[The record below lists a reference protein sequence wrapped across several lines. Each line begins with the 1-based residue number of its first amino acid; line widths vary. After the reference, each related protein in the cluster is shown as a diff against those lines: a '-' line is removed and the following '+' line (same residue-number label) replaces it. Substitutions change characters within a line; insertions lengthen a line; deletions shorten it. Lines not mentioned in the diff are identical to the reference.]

1 MGVWRWLRRSGSQ
14 GRQRLRG
21 AGANPVDGQP
31 ATAADPTGVT
41 AAIAAAGL
49 TVPPLRF
56 VAKLGS
62 AGGFWAFHAPAHEL
76 LPWWRRL
83 RAAHGVSELWP
94 VILGPDLELGE
105 IWESGE
111 DPAEAVAA
119 GLAMDGAARLA
130 EIRADMTAEHEEW
143 SDSAE
148 AWPPRGNATGM
159 DVHDDSDFFLAQRDG
174 WIGLIGAAHGYL
186 VPGLL
191 TWTGATNHGLEAA
204 DHVSIL
210 RYWHER
216 NGAELVSLG
225 LDVLELTVPRPP
237 ADPQTVMAVAE
248 EQWWYCPDI
257 VDQGVETLDALAA
270 VQVSGHRWYFWWD

>member
-1 MGVWRWLRRSGSQ
+1 VGVWRWLRRSRRQ
-14 GRQRLRG
+14 GRQQLPG
-21 AGANPVDGQP
+21 SSSNPVDGEL
-31 ATAADPTGVT
+31 AAAADPTDVT
-41 AAIAAAGL
+41 AAIAAVGL
-49 TVPPLRF
+49 TVPALSF
-56 VAKLGS
+56 VARPGS
-62 AGGFWAFHAPAHEL
+62 AGGLWAFQAPANEL

-83 RAAHGVSELWP
+83 RAAHGVSGLWP
-94 VILGPDLELGE
+94 VILGPDLQLGE
-105 IWESGE
+105 IWDAGE
-111 DPAEAVAA
+111 DPDDAVTA

-159 DVHDDSDFFLAQRDG
+159 LVHDDSDFYLAHEDG
-174 WIGLIGAAHGYL
+174 WIGLIDAAHGYL

-191 TWTGATNHGLEAA
+191 TWTGATNHGLEPA

-216 NGAELVSLG
+216 HGAELVSLG
-225 LDVLELTVPRPP
+225 WDVLEVTVPRPP
-237 ADPQTVMAVAE
+237 TDPQNAMAVAE
-248 EQWWYCPDI
+248 EQWWYCPDV

-270 VQVSGHRWYFWWD
+270 VQVAGHRWYFWWD